1 MSDLGQLTAW
11 RDALLSARYR
21 GIRTVEVDGRR
32 VEYRS
37 DAELAAALSDLERRI
52 QASQSSRITMVRISS
67 SKGV

>member
-1 MSDLGQLTAW
+1 M
-11 RDALLSARYR
+11 
-21 GIRTVEVDGRR
+21 
-32 VEYRS
+32 EYRS